1 MNKLYLMRHSI
12 SIGNEENIVQ
22 GDIDYGLSTNGKKM
36 INQIDFKKIKDV
48 KNIYSSSYA
57 RAVETASII
66 KEKIKFNNSIIIED
80 CLKEKSAGILNGKS
94 KEYLKK
100 YLDEYYNI
108 YIKRGDYDNIPRAEK
123 WEVTQA
129 RAIAFLERYI
139 FNDNCNDLVISHAA
153 YMRTLINLIE
163 YRDRNTQIDL
173 PNLCIYEFDNP
184 IKKLKIKNYNI
195 AKTSVVKRVTTY
207 DKKYIIKKVPSKL
220 SVYDYMINDLL
231 EYLNKFVCVP
241 RELYMKENNS
251 YSIKVFGYIDGHHLY
266 GKLSDE
272 KINQLM
278 KTVYRLSMSLSNYQN
293 AHSFK
298 YKDIISDLFEIKKKL
313 KTNKYNDIIEKLIN
327 DSEFND
333 YLKNAKYILVHN
345 DLHRSNILF
354 NKNEI
359 SFLDFDGIKLCP
371 ELLQLSSFIAT
382 CFILEECNC
391 DINKIIQKWPVCVN
405 QRLLNKF
412 IIYRLL
418 YGIAFFETKTN
429 FDYSDL
435 EIKKKYQRAL
445 RRMMKYEKDYN

>member
-1 MNKLYLMRHSI
+1 
-12 SIGNEENIVQ
+12 
-22 GDIDYGLSTNGKKM
+22 
-36 INQIDFKKIKDV
+36 
-48 KNIYSSSYA
+48 
-57 RAVETASII
+57 
-66 KEKIKFNNSIIIED
+66 
-80 CLKEKSAGILNGKS
+80 
-94 KEYLKK
+94 
-100 YLDEYYNI
+100 
-108 YIKRGDYDNIPRAEK
+108 
-123 WEVTQA
+123 
-129 RAIAFLERYI
+129 
-139 FNDNCNDLVISHAA
+139 
-153 YMRTLINLIE
+153 
-163 YRDRNTQIDL
+163 
-173 PNLCIYEFDNP
+173 
-184 IKKLKIKNYNI
+184 
-195 AKTSVVKRVTTY
+195 
-207 DKKYIIKKVPSKL
+207 
-220 SVYDYMINDLL
+220 MINDLL